1 MTTITTAAAA
11 PLAAQ
16 AHALRAAAA
25 FIERTAMAHLTVAVR
40 DDGTITI
47 FVEADAGPAAA
58 RARAITVLAARTG
71 AGGLARAGCATWE
84 CAYAAAPGRID
95 GHDVR
100 ITTYISKT
108 HTAGEP
114 A

>member
-1 MTTITTAAAA
+1 MTTTTAAG

-40 DDGTITI
+40 DDGTNTN
-47 FVEADAGPAAA
+47 FVEAGAGPADA
-58 RARAITVLAARTG
+58 RAQAIAVLAASTG
-71 AGGLARAGCATWE
+71 AGGLARTDCATWE
-84 CAYAAAPGRID
+84 CAYADGPGWID

-108 HTAGEP
+108 QTGGEP

>member
-1 MTTITTAAAA
+1 MTTTEAAG

-25 FIERTAMAHLTVAVR
+25 FIERTAMAHLTIAVR

-47 FVEADAGPAAA
+47 FVEPGAGPAAA
-58 RARAITVLAARTG
+58 RAQAVAVLAARTS
-71 AGGLARAGCATWE
+71 AGGLARTAEATWE
-84 CAYAAAPGRID
+84 CAYAVSPGQLG

-100 ITTYISKT
+100 ITTYISKRET
-108 HTAGEP
+108 GGEP

>member
-1 MTTITTAAAA
+1 MTTTETAG

-16 AHALRAAAA
+16 AHALRAAAT
-25 FIERTAMAHLTVAVR
+25 FIERTAMAHLTIAVR

-47 FVEADAGPAAA
+47 FVEPGAGPA
-58 RARAITVLAARTG
+58 RARAQAVAVLAAQTS
-71 AGGLARAGCATWE
+71 AGGLARTADATWE
-84 CAYAAAPGRID
+84 CAYAASPGWID

-100 ITTYISKT
+100 ITTYIST
-108 HTAGEP
+108 HETGGEP